1 MLTII
6 LDTLYYICCFR
17 NKPTKETTPFEL
29 ILNNLEDLAKH
40 ELEYLEGHLMKQ
52 KKQKLLCC

>member
-40 ELEYLEGHLMKQ
+40 ELEYLEGI
-52 KKQKLLCC
+52 

>member
-52 KKQKLLCC
+52 KKWKLQCC